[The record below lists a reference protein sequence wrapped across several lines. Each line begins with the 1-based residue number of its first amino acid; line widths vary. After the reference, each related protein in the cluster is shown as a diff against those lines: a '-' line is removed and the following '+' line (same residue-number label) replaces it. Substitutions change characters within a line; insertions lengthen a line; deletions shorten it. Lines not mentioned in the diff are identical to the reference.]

1 MGFVGNYA
9 PCGLAPQIDGMPVI
23 LKKAELCSVFFVLF
37 IILEKA

>member
-23 LKKAELCSVFFVLF
+23 LKKGRLLAVLLLFF
-37 IILEKA
+37 